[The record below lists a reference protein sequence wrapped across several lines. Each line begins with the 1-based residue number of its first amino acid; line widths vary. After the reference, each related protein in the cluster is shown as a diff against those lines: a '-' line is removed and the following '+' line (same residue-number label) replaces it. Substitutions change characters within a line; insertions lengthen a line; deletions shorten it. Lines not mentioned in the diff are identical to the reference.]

1 MHKVV
6 WNHFTY
12 QWWEPGRASASGG
25 HWLWGGSQVWSS
37 EGTKTSARSSVPVTS
52 EAHDGHTSLSA
63 LLALGSFL
71 RAQTSGHAMRE
82 QGTKLRDSVS
92 FSERILVN
100 NVQIASRFRIPSC
113 FGIDNMVAPSLACES
128 CYPNPR
134 RGHLPCIIVCA
145 LSFPPSTPFPLSF
158 VHSFPYSLFTQQILW
173 VF

>member
-1 MHKVV
+1 MRARAGFSL
-6 WNHFTY
+6 WGTLALG
-12 QWWEPGRASASGG
+12 WEPDLEQWGHQSFSLARA
-25 HWLWGGSQVWSS
+25 
-37 EGTKTSARSSVPVTS
+37 SVPVTS
-52 EAHDGHTSLSA
+52 EAQDGHASLSA
-63 LLALGSFL
+63 SLALGSFL

-100 NVQIASRFRIPSC
+100 NVQTASRFRVPSC
-113 FGIDNMVAPSLACES
+113 FGIDNTAAPSLACES

-134 RGHLPCIIVCA
+134 RGHLPCVIVCA

-158 VHSFPYSLFTQQILW
+158 VHSFPYSLFTQQTLR